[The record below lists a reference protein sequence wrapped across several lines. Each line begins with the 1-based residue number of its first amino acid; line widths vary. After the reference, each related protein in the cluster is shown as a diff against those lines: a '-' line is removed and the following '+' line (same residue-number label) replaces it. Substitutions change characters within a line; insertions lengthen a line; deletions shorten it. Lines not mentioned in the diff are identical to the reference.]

1 MDGIV
6 ITGGRF
12 VVMMMMKMAVVVL
25 GYRVKG

>member
-1 MDGIV
+1 MDGMV

-12 VVMMMMKMAVVVL
+12 VVMMMKMAAVVL